1 VFADELTA
9 RTVADVG
16 CAPRYTRS
24 YTPRVKTAISLPDE
38 LFRQANQVARRLKL
52 TRSELFRRA
61 LAAFVASSRD
71 AEVTASYDAAFASD
85 EPVEARRIRQRAA
98 RRILRD
104 VEWTD

>member
-1 VFADELTA
+1 
-9 RTVADVG
+9 VG
-16 CAPRYTRS
+16 CAPGYTESYTRGM
-24 YTPRVKTAISLPDE
+24 KTAISLPDE

-71 AEVTASYDAAFASD
+71 AEVTASYNAAFASE
-85 EPVEARRIRQRAA
+85 EPVEERKIRQRAA
-98 RRILRD
+98 KRVLRD